1 MSGVTAS
8 HGRITSGEG
17 IISRQDIYKYTLN
30 KIDERRRL
38 SDERIDESAW
48 AARPPSKEY
57 TLLSIRNEHMVSS
70 HLRFII

>member
-1 MSGVTAS
+1 MTAS

-48 AARPPSKEY
+48 EVRPREASGWRYRELHTSVEDYLSPS
-57 TLLSIRNEHMVSS
+57 
-70 HLRFII
+70 